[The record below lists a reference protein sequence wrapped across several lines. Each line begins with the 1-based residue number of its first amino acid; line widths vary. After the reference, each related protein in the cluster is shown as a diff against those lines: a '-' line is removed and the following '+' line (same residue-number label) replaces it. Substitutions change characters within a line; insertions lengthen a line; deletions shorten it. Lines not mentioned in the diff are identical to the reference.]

1 MTKIPPPSLIYYLP
15 YGELLRVFLDLGTIT
30 PTEIRTILR
39 GRGIFLP
46 DYEKQ
51 TSVPHLAFATVT
63 PEEFSA
69 LLESQKTKDESQKT
83 TTVIIPWISA
93 NTIEDSISKI
103 GPIKDLIEA
112 HQTCKITRLSEPQ
125 MVGTDANHFFV
136 EVELEKHDLHKS
148 WVNDTAPHLGR
159 VAFQKIGNGKEA
171 KISITSTI
179 VETKDVCK
187 KIVKNIK
194 DGFKLNG
201 DVPVKQADKTVHFAS
216 FDNAQRVKFLMSL
229 TSTDSSELIFD
240 SITDS
245 EISPDISTGLPAE
258 IKPLLDK
265 VRQMSMRGDAL
276 QDSPLLKESKYHKHI
291 FLSQIVAKYNFDYHA
306 AKGTCVAS
314 FGFSG
319 YPKNLATTCE
329 FEVTH
334 GQFSLAAKGIDRDA
348 VKLHVRALIDGMA
361 FSKSHN
367 LATEKAD
374 SPEPAKATKRNKTRV
389 IKKAEVSSNV

>member
-1 MTKIPPPSLIYYLP
+1 MTKAPAPSLQYYLP
-15 YGELLRVFLDLGTIT
+15 YGELLRVFLDMGTIT
-30 PTEIRTILR
+30 PKEIRAILR

-51 TSVPHLAFATVT
+51 TAVPHLAFATVT
-63 PEEFSA
+63 PEEFSD

-83 TTVIIPWISA
+83 STVIVPWVSA

-103 GPIKDLIEA
+103 GPIKELIEA

-125 MVGTDANHFFV
+125 MVGKDPNHFFV

-159 VAFQKIGNGKEA
+159 VAFQKIGEGKEA

-179 VETKDVCK
+179 SETKEVCK
-187 KIVKNIK
+187 KIAKNVR
-194 DGFKLNG
+194 DGFTLNG
-201 DVPVKQADKTVHFAS
+201 DVPAKQADKAVHFES

-229 TSTDSSELIFD
+229 TSTDSLEFIFD

-245 EISPDISTGLPAE
+245 EISPDNSTVLPAE
-258 IKPLLDK
+258 IKPLLYK
-265 VRQMSMRGDAL
+265 VRQMSMKGDAL
-276 QDSPLLKESKYHKHI
+276 QDSPLLKESKYHQHI
-291 FLSQIVAKYNFDYHA
+291 ILSQIVVKYNFDYHA
-306 AKGTCVAS
+306 GKGSCVAS

-319 YPKNLATTCE
+319 YPKNNGSACE

-334 GQFSLAAKGIDRDA
+334 GQFSLATKGADRDA
-348 VKLHVRALIDGMA
+348 VKRHIRNLIDSLA

-367 LATEKAD
+367 MATEKVD
-374 SPEPAKATKRNKTRV
+374 VPKPVKATKVKTKRST
-389 IKKAEVSSNV
+389 KKAMASPE